1 MQVAD
6 CSPAF
11 AVITASPG
19 ATAVTLPVAASTFAT
34 SGAFVDHTTVSVESA
49 GCNSCLPDSCHPVR
63 WSETFPF
70 LFQSKVL
77 SPASALL
84 LRLMVDNVYSSTA
97 MLSSS

>member
-49 GCNSCLPDSCHPVR
+49 GVTVATRLVSSCPVVR
-63 WSETFPF
+63 DISV
-70 LFQSKVL
+70 LFKV
-77 SPASALL
+77 SAVAGFGAAFTV
-84 LRLMVDNVYSSTA
+84 MVDNVYSSTA